1 MQLVV
6 IYPKTSYITVFSKN
20 ADLGEEIY
28 VKQIK
33 DYEGRYCCDRVGNI
47 YSFRNKKWKRLTL
60 TDHPEGYKQVTL
72 YSDKGKKRTHFLV
85 HRIVASTWIPNP
97 ENKPTVDHINR
108 VRTDNRVENL
118 QWSTAKEQ
126 CKNMTLRVIDDAFL
140 KLKYGPDY
148 DDFVSSLRDQINEF
162 YLSHPI

>member
-6 IYPKTSYITVFSKN
+6 IDPEAFYIHAFYKN
-20 ADLGEEIY
+20 EYLGLKY
-28 VKQIK
+28 AKFIK
-33 DYEGRYCCDRVGNI
+33 EYDDRYCCDREGYI
-47 YSFRNKKWKRLTL
+47 YSMRHNKWSRLTL
-60 TDHPEGYKQVTL
+60 TNHPEGYHQVTL
-72 YSDKGKKRTHFLV
+72 YSGDKKRTHFLV

-118 QWSTAKEQ
+118 QWSTSKEQ
-126 CKNMTLRVIDDAFL
+126 YKNMTLRVIDDQSL
-140 KLKYGPDY
+140 KSKYGTDY
-148 DDFVSSLRDQINEF
+148 DNFVSSLRDQIKEF